1 MAKYDLYSAQ
11 TSADDRARAVDIM
24 NLIYDC
30 RQAEAELVALG
41 DDDEDALA
49 DLREDLENG
58 ITRVLAGARYDD
70 VMRERDKNEASFLA
84 LG

>member
-1 MAKYDLYSAQ
+1 MAKYDLHSAQ

-24 NLIYDC
+24 NLIYDW
-30 RQAEAELVALG
+30 RQAEAELVTLG

-49 DLREDLENG
+49 DLRDDLEDG

-70 VMRERDKNEASFLA
+70 IMRERDKNEASFRA